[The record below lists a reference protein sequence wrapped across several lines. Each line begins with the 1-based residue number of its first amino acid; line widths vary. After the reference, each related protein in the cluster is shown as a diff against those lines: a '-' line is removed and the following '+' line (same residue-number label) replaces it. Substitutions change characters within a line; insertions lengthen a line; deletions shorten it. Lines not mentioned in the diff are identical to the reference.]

1 MFCIHRTQGKSNDMD
16 NQQALLQQS
25 WVFLFV
31 CFTLFCF
38 SFGVVFHLY
47 LNTSSEKALYAL
59 YALDT
64 CRLADHPFIVGNLLF
79 ITLNLDFHSLIQIL
93 IFEVTHNP
101 SHSLMTDF
109 LKYMLLVIMFLCVL
123 CLIKMKYSDIQ
134 LHFLVLLGQ

>member
-79 ITLNLDFHSLIQIL
+79 ITLNLDFHSLIDQ
-93 IFEVTHNP
+93 NKSP
-101 SHSLMTDF
+101 SHFALCQGVLHLKGLADSLIGF
-109 LKYMLLVIMFLCVL
+109 QVYLEFH
-123 CLIKMKYSDIQ
+123 Q
-134 LHFLVLLGQ
+134 LYFILHQHV